1 MKKEL
6 KEKAYYITQYAN
18 YEFDEDVYNNLN
30 CWIKEN
36 EIDETLLLE
45 LFDIMPSIRDS
56 INESIYNVI
65 YTLDN
70 EKLEKIIEM
79 MQAIKDND
87 MNTIAD
93 LVNNFYDWMAEQE
106 IYDPNTLEEIADEDL
121 KTNGVKAR
129 CLYWVNEIDYNY
141 NYNQFNG
148 YYNGFHTLN
157 DEDVIDLWACDNFE
171 SWLEEL

>member
-1 MKKEL
+1 MTKEL

-18 YEFDEDVYNNLN
+18 YEFDDDVYHNIDY
-30 CWIKEN
+30 WIKEN
-36 EIDETLLLE
+36 EIDPDLLIE
-45 LFDIMPSIRDS
+45 LFDLMPEIKDG
-56 INESIYNVI
+56 INQKIYDVLF
-65 YTLDN
+65 TLDN

-79 MQAIKDND
+79 LEAIKDND

-93 LVNNFYDWMAEQE
+93 LVNNFYDWMAESE

-129 CLYWVNEIDYNY
+129 CLYWVNEIDYSY

-148 YYNGFHTLN
+148 YGNGFHALN
-157 DEDVIDLWACDNFE
+157 DEDVIDLWVCDNFD
-171 SWLEEL
+171 SWLEDL